1 MGDVVS
7 DGTSFGCAIGTA
19 KLKITVLSSSSE
31 GESKKLANE
40 GNYMFPPPPG
50 GLCQIPG
57 VVPPPPCVPPDV
69 ATLMPGQSPVTID
82 GKKALGAGCMLQCK
96 MFPAGILT
104 VSSSGQGAS
113 IHDGAGAGKS
123 VEAVDAVEVVDAG
136 AQETAK
142 AAPPS

>member
-50 GLCQIPG
+50 GC
-57 VVPPPPCVPPDV
+57 
-69 ATLMPGQSPVTID
+69 A
-82 GKKALGAGCMLQCK
+82 K
-96 MFPAGILT
+96 FPALCRRLP
-104 VSSSGQGAS
+104 AS
-113 IHDGAGAGKS
+113 LR
-123 VEAVDAVEVVDAG
+123 
-136 AQETAK
+136 T
-142 AAPPS
+142 

>member
-57 VVPPPPCVPPDV
+57 VVPPPPCVPPSV
-69 ATLMPGQSPVTID
+69 STLSPGQSPVTVD
-82 GKKALGAGCMLQCK
+82 GKKALGSGCQLLCAMAP
-96 MFPAGILT
+96 MGILT
-104 VSSSGQGAS
+104 VSSSGQGAAV
-113 IHDGAGAGKS
+113 HDGASGGKS
-123 VEAVDAVEVVDAG
+123 VEAGDAVDVVDAG
-136 AQETAK
+136 AQETAQ
-142 AAPPS
+142 AAPPT

>member
-31 GESKKLANE
+31 GESTKLANE

-50 GLCQIPG
+50 GLCQMPG

-69 ATLMPGQSPVTID
+69 ATLMPGQSAVTID

-96 MFPAGILT
+96 MFPLGILT
-104 VSSSGQGAS
+104 VSSSGQGAA
-113 IHDGAGAGKS
+113 IHDGAGSGKT
-123 VEAVDAVEVVDAG
+123 VKEGDAVEVADVA

-142 AAPPS
+142 APPPA